1 MAISQKLIFPQEIE
15 VWYVLPAIRKAFA
28 IELIRCGLSQKNV
41 AHILGVTEAAI
52 SQYKKEKRA
61 HNLIFNEAIDGEI
74 KKSAGS
80 LRDKP
85 ETIFKE
91 MMRINKLVKT
101 TGLFCELHRSK
112 CATPDDCE
120 TACYVMSDE
129 TGNTASE
136 KRKSAIV
143 KAGG

>member
-1 MAISQKLIFPQEIE
+1 MAQKLIFPQEIE

-28 IELIRCGLSQKNV
+28 LELMKAGLPQKNV
-41 AHILGVTEAAI
+41 AQILGVTEAAI

-61 HNLIFNEAIDGEI
+61 QQLSFNETIETEI
-74 KKSAGS
+74 KKSALL

-85 ETIFKE
+85 ERLFNE

-112 CATPDDCE
+112 CATPHGCE
-120 TACYVMSDE
+120 TACYVMSDDD
-129 TGNTASE
+129 NAASR
-136 KRKSAIV
+136 RKPSIE
-143 KAGG
+143 GD